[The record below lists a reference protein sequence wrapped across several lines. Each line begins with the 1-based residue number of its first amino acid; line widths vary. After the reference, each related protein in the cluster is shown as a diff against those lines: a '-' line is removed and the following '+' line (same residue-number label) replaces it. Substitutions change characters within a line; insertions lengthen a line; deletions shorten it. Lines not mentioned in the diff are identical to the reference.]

1 MVTQPLHAQDHHAL
15 LQMLRP
21 VLLSRED
28 ARRPPS
34 MPTWWMQLW
43 LGGASA
49 LARHG
54 ISLEFKAIAIHT
66 SCLGVYFIKFYQGIG
81 IGGAFSQ
88 SLGGPKALKPEPQS
102 SGKESFSGMYP
113 WSITD
118 MCCCQPAAA
127 VAHLLPVLK
136 SSRLRFVA
144 PKQGPDSG
152 PQNGATILKLVAQL
166 PNSWP
171 KFWAHVICVLP
182 SVKSA
187 LSCDR
192 LHLSFMFLAL
202 GARML
207 VSHAGYAVKEGKKHA
222 GPKPQKW
229 ARVAAQAKGTFQK
242 VQGFPCC
249 SAASMRGWTL
259 TVTSNA
265 KTCVQPAAVYR
276 TLGAPPGTPRH
287 QSWHI
292 PALCKAATRH
302 QERQQDWLLW
312 VATLTPGERGH
323 VCMRISTYITRKQG

>member
-1 MVTQPLHAQDHHAL
+1 MLSSRCCAPCCCREKMPDVPQACPPGECSCDLVGQAL
-15 LQMLRP
+15 LPGTGFLWNLKPLRFIP
-21 VLLSRED
+21 HVLVCIL
-28 ARRPPS
+28 
-34 MPTWWMQLW
+34 LN
-43 LGGASA
+43 
-49 LARHG
+49 
-54 ISLEFKAIAIHT
+54 F
-66 SCLGVYFIKFYQGIG
+66 FQGIG

-302 QERQQDWLLW
+302 QERQQD
-312 VATLTPGERGH
+312 
-323 VCMRISTYITRKQG
+323 